1 VDRDSSLFYLCLADN
16 EFLLGNINESLVFLN
31 RAYSNNSKNTDIL
44 RDLFI
49 CYTLIDE
56 PEKSLKYCK
65 KYLERIEESKHNFIS
80 YNRIGYAYWNNG
92 YKKEGY
98 IYFRKQIKN
107 SEELIKKG
115 QSYATSYRLAPYY
128 DLAGV
133 YAFLGEKDKA
143 YANLRVWA
151 RMPVYSLW
159 CVTLIK
165 KDPLFNSIRNE
176 SEFQQIVIEVESRY
190 QSEHKRVIKW
200 LNEKGVV

>member
-1 VDRDSSLFYLCLADN
+1 MHCYLP
-16 EFLLGNINESLVFLN
+16 F
-31 RAYSNNSKNTDIL
+31 T
-44 RDLFI
+44 
-49 CYTLIDE
+49 
-56 PEKSLKYCK
+56 
-65 KYLERIEESKHNFIS
+65 
-80 YNRIGYAYWNNG
+80 
-92 YKKEGY
+92 
-98 IYFRKQIKN
+98 
-107 SEELIKKG
+107 
-115 QSYATSYRLAPYY
+115 
-128 DLAGV
+128 LAGV

>member
-1 VDRDSSLFYLCLADN
+1 MDRDSSLFYLCLADN

-128 DLAGV
+128 DLAVSGNYKCEISV
-133 YAFLGEKDKA
+133 NRNASVSA
-143 YANLRVWA
+143 
-151 RMPVYSLW
+151 SLI
-159 CVTLIK
+159 TDFQRKKIK
-165 KDPLFNSIRNE
+165 E
-176 SEFQQIVIEVESRY
+176 HYFQR
-190 QSEHKRVIKW
+190 
-200 LNEKGVV
+200 